1 MPTIAGEA
9 RKAAKKRV
17 LAKTLEGLLTE
28 DSKTERVRVTMR
40 LYYLAL
46 LLGAAAGDHY
56 HTLGL
61 RRRASQKQIKKA
73 YRDLAKQHHP
83 DKGGDPEK
91 FAAVAAAYEV
101 LGDEVKRRRYDSER
115 LGAQH
120 GFGGGGFHADPPGFH
135 SYRPQQRFV
144 FVRRNGRMYRV
155 PLDDY
160 DNFERSYQ
168 AQGLDSSVSL
178 QMVALGLLAAF
189 FYFSSAV
196 AADVNGTGVPQR
208 RRGGYEAARGSLQ
221 HHGEAWLC
229 LQFFDSET
237 KKVRHV
243 HYMNPPPILHPP
255 NHSPNTTPWVHQ
267 VGNESEVKT
276 RRTSSSSTDAPSAPP
291 GEQTASLSAM
301 TSESTEVVPSCAR
314 SLSL

>member
-1 MPTIAGEA
+1 VPIIAE
-9 RKAAKKRV
+9 RNESSAKKRV
-17 LAKTLEGLLTE
+17 LAKTLEGLLIE

-61 RRRASQKQIKKA
+61 RQRASQKQIKKA

-120 GFGGGGFHADPPGFH
+120 GFGGGGGFHADPPGFH

-178 QMVALGLLAAF
+178 QMVALGLLAAVWK
-189 FYFSSAV
+189 SDLRDSPRHR
-196 AADVNGTGVPQR
+196 ADANTETTSR
-208 RRGGYEAARGSLQ
+208 RWRGA
-221 HHGEAWLC
+221 
-229 LQFFDSET
+229 
-237 KKVRHV
+237 
-243 HYMNPPPILHPP
+243 P
-255 NHSPNTTPWVHQ
+255 
-267 VGNESEVKT
+267 EV
-276 RRTSSSSTDAPSAPP
+276 
-291 GEQTASLSAM
+291 
-301 TSESTEVVPSCAR
+301 
-314 SLSL
+314 

>member
-1 MPTIAGEA
+1 
-9 RKAAKKRV
+9 
-17 LAKTLEGLLTE
+17 
-28 DSKTERVRVTMR
+28 MR
-40 LYYLAL
+40 LLYHVAL

-120 GFGGGGFHADPPGFH
+120 GFGGGFHADPPGFH
-135 SYRPQQRFV
+135 GYRPQQRFV
-144 FVRRNGRMYRV
+144 FVPRNGRMYRV

-178 QMVALGLLAAF
+178 QMVALGLLAAVWK
-189 FYFSSAV
+189 SDLRDSPRHR
-196 AADVNGTGVPQR
+196 ADANTETTSR
-208 RRGGYEAARGSLQ
+208 RWRGA
-221 HHGEAWLC
+221 
-229 LQFFDSET
+229 
-237 KKVRHV
+237 
-243 HYMNPPPILHPP
+243 P
-255 NHSPNTTPWVHQ
+255 
-267 VGNESEVKT
+267 EV
-276 RRTSSSSTDAPSAPP
+276 
-291 GEQTASLSAM
+291 
-301 TSESTEVVPSCAR
+301 
-314 SLSL
+314 

>member
-1 MPTIAGEA
+1 
-9 RKAAKKRV
+9 
-17 LAKTLEGLLTE
+17 
-28 DSKTERVRVTMR
+28 MR
-40 LYYLAL
+40 LLATL
-46 LLGAAAGDHY
+46 LVGLAAGDHY

-101 LGDEVKRRRYDSER
+101 LGDDVKRRRYDSER

-120 GFGGGGFHADPPGFH
+120 GFGGGGGFHADPLGFH

-208 RRGGYEAARGSLQ
+208 RRGGYEADEDDDDDA
-221 HHGEAWLC
+221 
-229 LQFFDSET
+229 
-237 KKVRHV
+237 
-243 HYMNPPPILHPP
+243 PPPPLLDAGSSIRLLKA
-255 NHSPNTTPWVHQ
+255 
-267 VGNESEVKT
+267 ECA
-276 RRTSSSSTDAPSAPP
+276 RR
-291 GEQTASLSAM
+291 GL
-301 TSESTEVVPSCAR
+301 STEGCAEKGDLLR
-314 SLSL
+314 LLGIPV

>member
-1 MPTIAGEA
+1 
-9 RKAAKKRV
+9 
-17 LAKTLEGLLTE
+17 
-28 DSKTERVRVTMR
+28 MR

-101 LGDEVKRRRYDSER
+101 LGDDVKRRRYDSER

-120 GFGGGGFHADPPGFH
+120 GFGGGGGFHSDPPGFH

-155 PLDDY
+155 P
-160 DNFERSYQ
+160 
-168 AQGLDSSVSL
+168 GLRWTGG
-178 QMVALGLLAAF
+178 ARWLLP
-189 FYFSSAV
+189 SNRDAV
-196 AADVNGTGVPQR
+196 RCVD
-208 RRGGYEAARGSLQ
+208 EAARDG
-221 HHGEAWLC
+221 
-229 LQFFDSET
+229 
-237 KKVRHV
+237 
-243 HYMNPPPILHPP
+243 
-255 NHSPNTTPWVHQ
+255 
-267 VGNESEVKT
+267 
-276 RRTSSSSTDAPSAPP
+276 
-291 GEQTASLSAM
+291 
-301 TSESTEVVPSCAR
+301 AR
-314 SLSL
+314 E

>member
-1 MPTIAGEA
+1 MPIIAA
-9 RKAAKKRV
+9 RTERPAKKRV

-101 LGDEVKRRRYDSER
+101 LGDDVKRRRYDNER
-115 LGAQH
+115 IGAQH

-135 SYRPQQRFV
+135 GYRPQQRFV

-155 PLDDY
+155 PLEDY

-196 AADVNGTGVPQR
+196 AADVNGTGVPPR
-208 RRGGYEAARGSLQ
+208 RRGGYEAD
-221 HHGEAWLC
+221 E
-229 LQFFDSET
+229 DED
-237 KKVRHV
+237 
-243 HYMNPPPILHPP
+243 
-255 NHSPNTTPWVHQ
+255 
-267 VGNESEVKT
+267 
-276 RRTSSSSTDAPSAPP
+276 DAPPLLDAGSSIRLLKAECARR
-291 GEQTASLSAM
+291 GL
-301 TSESTEVVPSCAR
+301 STEGCAEKGDLLR
-314 SLSL
+314 LLGIPV

>member
-1 MPTIAGEA
+1 
-9 RKAAKKRV
+9 
-17 LAKTLEGLLTE
+17 
-28 DSKTERVRVTMR
+28 MR
-40 LYYLAL
+40 LLYHLAL

-101 LGDEVKRRRYDSER
+101 LGDDVKRRRYDSER

-120 GFGGGGFHADPPGFH
+120 GFGGGSFHADPPGFH

-144 FVRRNGRMYRV
+144 FVRRNGRMYRG

-168 AQGLDSSVSL
+168 SQGLDSSVSL

-208 RRGGYEAARGSLQ
+208 RRGGYEADEDDDDDA
-221 HHGEAWLC
+221 
-229 LQFFDSET
+229 
-237 KKVRHV
+237 
-243 HYMNPPPILHPP
+243 PPPPLLDAGSSIRLLKA
-255 NHSPNTTPWVHQ
+255 
-267 VGNESEVKT
+267 ECA
-276 RRTSSSSTDAPSAPP
+276 RR
-291 GEQTASLSAM
+291 GL
-301 TSESTEVVPSCAR
+301 STEGCAEKGDLLR
-314 SLSL
+314 LLGIPV